1 MFPMSSLH
9 KWRMSKYF
17 EIAARSMSRD
27 QKIGINDSE
36 SQRENQSMTRRG
48 ICLLEDLD
56 LSNMATP
63 ERITYSRSTSSK
75 DGSRANGNIRLKS
88 CRNQVNHKTP
98 SVELICRSRLWF
110 KSRLIHGQ
118 TRADGFQPHW
128 TTCLLHRLIKERWK
142 SPDFN

>member
-1 MFPMSSLH
+1 
-9 KWRMSKYF
+9 
-17 EIAARSMSRD
+17 MSRD

-75 DGSRANGNIRLKS
+75 DGSRANGNIRL
-88 CRNQVNHKTP
+88 
-98 SVELICRSRLWF
+98 
-110 KSRLIHGQ
+110 
-118 TRADGFQPHW
+118 
-128 TTCLLHRLIKERWK
+128 
-142 SPDFN
+142 